1 MPSDHVQ
8 SPSAPAAL
16 RRSRTAA
23 LRRSRTAAVGVLVAL
38 GLTVSGCGL
47 LGGGSGDRPAAASL
61 PPETARPGSAPPEE
75 VFPDAPTVKEPFRG
89 SPALRWADGAAGI
102 EVPEAKAVGSFS
114 PKQVAHALAAVKEL
128 LVEANI
134 TPATLRGE
142 HPKAAL
148 DLLDPL
154 QKDGRGL
161 MEGGLRKP
169 TKDADPVMLFS
180 RFDPTETRVLR
191 DLVKTRGRI
200 TYEKGESDGELL
212 IRADFS
218 FVYPVVKVKT
228 GEREVD
234 RSVIRR
240 ELTFA
245 LYDPEEYETT
255 PGKLFMVE
263 WAMSSGNDDCNR
275 APDGF
280 LHPTF
285 PSDRIARP
293 DASAAPSGE
302 AVDPYDRSK
311 SLDDMPQECAETTRG

>member
-1 MPSDHVQ
+1 MPSDHEQ
-8 SPSAPAAL
+8 SHSAPTAR

-23 LRRSRTAAVGVLVAL
+23 LGVLVAL
-38 GLTVSGCGL
+38 SLTVSGCGL
-47 LGGGSGDRPAAASL
+47 LGGGSDGRPAAAPL
-61 PPETARPGSAPPEE
+61 PPETARPSSAPPEE
-75 VFPDAPTVKEPFRG
+75 IFPDAPTVKEPFRG

-102 EVPEAKAVGSFS
+102 EVPEAKAVGGFS
-114 PKQVAHALAAVKEL
+114 QKQVTQALAAVKEL

-134 TPATLRGE
+134 KPATLRGE

-161 MEGGLRKP
+161 MESGLRKP

-200 TYEKGESDGELL
+200 TYEKGETDGELL

-228 GEREVD
+228 GNREVD

-263 WAMSSGNDDCNR
+263 WAMSSGNDDCAR
-275 APDGF
+275 SVDGF

-285 PSDRIARP
+285 PSDRIGQP
-293 DASAAPSGE
+293 DTSAAPSGE

-311 SLDDMPQECAETTRG
+311 SLDDMPQECAETTRS